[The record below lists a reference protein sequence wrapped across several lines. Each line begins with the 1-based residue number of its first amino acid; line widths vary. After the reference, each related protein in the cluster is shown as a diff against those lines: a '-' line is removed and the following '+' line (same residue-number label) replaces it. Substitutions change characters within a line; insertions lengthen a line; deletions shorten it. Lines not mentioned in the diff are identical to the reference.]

1 MKDKQVGR
9 EKGPILQPKI
19 GVSGSVLT
27 VQALPVTIDA
37 KEGLLIQKTNLK
49 LCVNIYSV
57 SFKLSFKLPCHGCH
71 TMPIWNYLW
80 FTLCRA
86 PWIGAMTYIFVYKD
100 APLSYVWC
108 RIYHDDFHALNPF
121 EDSISTCIMNM
132 LFPTVSYIVD
142 AFRVR
147 PIAENSGLP
156 LHGNQALQPTIPSAV
171 KNSQT
176 LRLKWKYRRIT
187 ENRTSFGKSGQN
199 LKTWCKSRVGQD
211 QVSVRVSVLCLH
223 ATIVASITSICC

>member
-1 MKDKQVGR
+1 MKDKQLGR

-80 FTLCRA
+80 SSLCRA
-86 PWIGAMTYIFVYKD
+86 PWIGAMTYIFVYND

-108 RIYHDDFHALNPF
+108 RIYPGGFHALNPF
-121 EDSISTCIMNM
+121 WDHIIFTNNKYT
-132 LFPTVSYIVD
+132 FPNRVMHSELDQFRQLYNTVVC
-142 AFRVR
+142 
-147 PIAENSGLP
+147 
-156 LHGNQALQPTIPSAV
+156 H
-171 KNSQT
+171 
-176 LRLKWKYRRIT
+176 W
-187 ENRTSFGKSGQN
+187 
-199 LKTWCKSRVGQD
+199 
-211 QVSVRVSVLCLH
+211 
-223 ATIVASITSICC
+223 